1 MNKLKRTRQI
11 IDTAMDGAQRPTLTL
26 SGGKD
31 SLLLLALC
39 KPYRKRLHIV
49 WSRTSETFPHMVD
62 FMRETTRGWDFQEL
76 VSDQAAYFARH
87 GFPSALIP
95 VRHRPHEKN
104 PGILI
109 QTNGYCCKALQYKPL
124 ASYLRDYGAD
134 LVLHGQTAE
143 DLINHKASFPAMLS
157 PLPRRRIVAP
167 LREWTASEVLAYC
180 QRRRVPLPEQ
190 YTTGLADSLECWNC
204 TVRID
209 LARFCW
215 MQARYPELAEKLGRL
230 MESIYGAAITDYKK
244 HIVPV
249 LNAARKDTRQKSSRA
264 GIAQGQV

>member
-1 MNKLKRTRQI
+1 MTKLRQTRQM
-11 IDTAMDGAQRPTLTL
+11 IDAAMADAQRPALAL

-39 KPYRKRLHIV
+39 KPYRKRLHVV
-49 WSRTSETFPHMVD
+49 WARTSETFPHMVD
-62 FMRETTRGWDFQEL
+62 FMREATRGWDFQEL
-76 VSDQAAYFARH
+76 VSDQSAYFATH

-109 QTNGYCCKALQYKPL
+109 QSNGYCCKALQYKPL
-124 ASYLRDYGAD
+124 ARYLKEYGTD

-143 DLINHKASFPAMLS
+143 DLLNHKTSFPAMLS

-167 LREWTASEVLAYC
+167 LRNWTAEEVLAYC

-190 YTTGLADSLECWNC
+190 YATGLADSLECWNC

-209 LARFCW
+209 LARFRW
-215 MQARYPELAEKLGRL
+215 MQAHYPVLAEKLGAL
-230 MESIYGAAITDYKK
+230 LGSVYGAAITDYET
-244 HIVPV
+244 HIAPV
-249 LNAARKDTRQKSSRA
+249 LDAARNKEKDQKIKVA
-264 GIAQGQV
+264 TA